1 VRPHAQAARRAGA
14 RVNSLAEITVELQ
27 GASVVARLK
36 GEVDMTNASWV
47 HDELLHSVP
56 NGAIRLIV
64 DLSATRYLD
73 SAAIALLFDVA
84 RRLSRR
90 RQGLRLVMP
99 DGSPLERVLELTEVA
114 TVAPIHG
121 DLDSALAE

>member
-1 VRPHAQAARRAGA
+1 M
-14 RVNSLAEITVELQ
+14 NSLAEITVELQ
-27 GASVVARLK
+27 GASVVARLN
-36 GEVDMTNASWV
+36 GEVDMTNSAWV

-73 SAAIALLFDVA
+73 SAAIALIFDIA

-90 RQGLRLVMP
+90 RQALCLVMP
-99 DGSPLERVLELTEVA
+99 EGSPLERVLELTEVG

-121 DLDSALAE
+121 SLDSALAE

>member
-1 VRPHAQAARRAGA
+1 VRAHAQAARRAGA
-14 RVNSLAEITVELQ
+14 GVNALAEITVELQ